1 MITLEQAKIMFAD
14 MVAKSEKKFT
24 IDDIW
29 EIQFD
34 DPVYVMTVVDTNGN
48 QYLPGEK
55 FPCIRKKDGT
65 VIDYQ
70 FPCPA

>member
-1 MITLEQAKIMFAD
+1 MIALEQAKIMFED
-14 MVAKSEKKFT
+14 MVAKCAERFT

-34 DPVYVMTVVDTNGN
+34 EPIYVMTVIDADGV
-48 QYLPGEK
+48 QYLPGVK
-55 FPCIRKKDGT
+55 FPCIRKKDGAI
-65 VIDYQ
+65 IDYQ

>member
-1 MITLEQAKIMFAD
+1 MITLEQAKVMFAD
-14 MVAKSEKKFT
+14 MVAKCEEKFT

-29 EIQFD
+29 EVQFD
-34 DPVYVMTVVDTNGN
+34 DPIYVMTVVDADGN
-48 QYLPGEK
+48 QYLPGVK
-55 FPCIRKKDGT
+55 FPSICKKDGA

>member
-1 MITLEQAKIMFAD
+1 MITLEQAKAMFAD
-14 MVAKSEKKFT
+14 MVTKCAEKFT

-29 EIQFD
+29 EVQFD
-34 DPVYVMTVVDTNGN
+34 EPIYVMTVIDTDGN
-48 QYLPGEK
+48 QYLPGVK
-55 FPCIRKKDGT
+55 FPSIRKKDGT